1 MSTDVTEERHGP
13 ARRSAAGDV
22 PGRLT
27 QLRREV
33 LQALTGGRLSR
44 PVLPGPVPTDLR
56 LRIGPRWPGNA
67 RRGAAILAGELAFA
81 GERVRNPSPLWFP
94 PDVGEDWLA
103 VWHGFDWLGDLLL
116 AGAVGRERGRTLVS
130 GWIADNGRV
139 RGLAWRPDVLATR
152 VFAWVTHF
160 DELVGRGAAAT
171 LAPALLESLVAQLRH
186 LWRTAAWEGSGA
198 ARVRALKGLIAG
210 MAALAG
216 SASGERK
223 VRGTGARLG
232 KVARLLA
239 RELPGQIL
247 EDGGHRSRNPSV
259 QLQVLQDL
267 IDARAV
273 LRAAGGEVP
282 GPVQDAIERMA
293 PIVRLFR
300 HGDHGLAL
308 FNGGC
313 EEDGVRIDL
322 VLAQSET
329 RAMAAHAAQSG
340 FHRLQAG
347 KSIVLVDAGRPPSR
361 GFDGEAHA
369 GALSFEVSYERER
382 IIVNCGAYHGPR
394 ARLSRASAAHSV
406 LVVADTNSVEIRAD
420 GTLGRA
426 PRAVTCEAAEHEGQ
440 QWVAMSHDGYRTRF
454 GLLYARQIFLAA
466 DGEDLRGEET
476 LSGRP
481 GAKFTVRFHLHP
493 AVAAA
498 LEDDAALLCLPSG
511 ARWRLR
517 AAGAEIGLGESV
529 YLGAGEP
536 QPTMQVTLSGAV
548 EAGGTTVRWALRR
561 EPRRLGD
568 D

>member
-1 MSTDVTEERHGP
+1 MSTDLTEQRHGP
-13 ARRSAAGDV
+13 ARRSAAGDA

-27 QLRREV
+27 QLRREI
-33 LQALTGGRLSR
+33 LQTLMGGRLYR
-44 PVLPGPVPTDLR
+44 HVLTGPVPSDLR

-67 RRGAAILAGELAFA
+67 KRGAAILAGEMTFA

-94 PDVGEDWLA
+94 PAAGEDWLA
-103 VWHGFDWLGDLLL
+103 AWHGFGWLGDLML
-116 AGAVGRERGRTLVS
+116 AGAAGRERGRTLVS
-130 GWIADNGRV
+130 DWIADNGRV

-152 VFAWVTHF
+152 VFAWLTHF
-160 DELVGRGAAAT
+160 DEIAGRGAEPA

-198 ARVRALKGLIAG
+198 ARIRALKGLIAG
-210 MAALAG
+210 MAAFAG
-216 SASGERK
+216 SPSGERR
-223 VRGTGARLG
+223 VRGAGARLG

-239 RELPGQIL
+239 RELPAQLL
-247 EDGGHRSRNPSV
+247 EDGGHRSRSPSV

-267 IDARAV
+267 IDVRAV
-273 LRAAGGEVP
+273 LRAADGEVP

-293 PIVRLFR
+293 PILRLFR
-300 HGDHGLAL
+300 HGDHRLAL
-308 FNGGC
+308 FNGSF
-313 EEDGVRIDL
+313 EEDGVLIDL

-329 RAMAAHAAQSG
+329 KAAAAHAAPSG

-347 KSIVLVDAGRPPSR
+347 RSTVLVDAGRPPLR

-369 GALSFEVSYERER
+369 GALSFEMSHERER
-382 IIVNCGAYHGPR
+382 IIVNCGAYRGAR

-420 GTLGRA
+420 GALGRA

-440 QWVAMSHDGYRTRF
+440 QWVVMSHDGYRTRF
-454 GLLYARQIFLAA
+454 GLLYSRQLFLAA
-466 DGEDLRGEET
+466 DGEDLRGEEMLT
-476 LSGRP
+476 GRP

-493 AVAAA
+493 AVEAA
-498 LEDDAALLCLPSG
+498 LEDEAALLRLPSG
-511 ARWRLR
+511 TRWRLR

-536 QPTMQVTLSGAV
+536 KPTTQVTLSGTV
-548 EAGGTTVRWALRR
+548 EAGGTTVRWALRC

>member
-267 IDARAV
+267 IDVRAV

-313 EEDGVRIDL
+313 EEDG
-322 VLAQSET
+322 
-329 RAMAAHAAQSG
+329 
-340 FHRLQAG
+340 
-347 KSIVLVDAGRPPSR
+347 
-361 GFDGEAHA
+361 
-369 GALSFEVSYERER
+369 
-382 IIVNCGAYHGPR
+382 
-394 ARLSRASAAHSV
+394 
-406 LVVADTNSVEIRAD
+406 
-420 GTLGRA
+420 
-426 PRAVTCEAAEHEGQ
+426 
-440 QWVAMSHDGYRTRF
+440 
-454 GLLYARQIFLAA
+454 
-466 DGEDLRGEET
+466 
-476 LSGRP
+476 
-481 GAKFTVRFHLHP
+481 
-493 AVAAA
+493 
-498 LEDDAALLCLPSG
+498 
-511 ARWRLR
+511 
-517 AAGAEIGLGESV
+517 
-529 YLGAGEP
+529 
-536 QPTMQVTLSGAV
+536 
-548 EAGGTTVRWALRR
+548 
-561 EPRRLGD
+561 
-568 D
+568 